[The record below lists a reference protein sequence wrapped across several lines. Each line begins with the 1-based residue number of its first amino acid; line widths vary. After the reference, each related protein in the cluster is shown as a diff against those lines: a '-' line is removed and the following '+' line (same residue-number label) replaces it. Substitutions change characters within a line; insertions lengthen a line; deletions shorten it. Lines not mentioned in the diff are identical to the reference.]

1 MSYFQHVRP
10 NDNNFKERNNM
21 KRFKALFSLLAVIL
35 ILGISSVA
43 FAEEY
48 NLRGIIVNPSQPYQS
63 TIWTDKTSYY
73 VGDKLNIYFRV
84 DRASYVY
91 VFDIDTKGKVSL
103 IYPNIYSNSNYVSAN
118 RTYTLPDNSKYN
130 FSVTGPAGVDNLVII
145 SLPSPI
151 SNVDWLKRSLE
162 QNTFAPTINGTTSP
176 DLFLSQLKSV
186 NIVPTYNNNWSSA
199 VTSFAVYT
207 GSSSNPPVVYPP
219 VVVPQYG
226 DISITSS
233 PSGAKVFLNGVEKG
247 TTPLR
252 LSNVTYGTYEVNLI
266 ANGYYSYR
274 TSFNINSSSTYNISA
289 NLTPINSSGSSPYEV
304 PVFSKSYKIQWPV
317 TSEITEQF
325 SYNGYYGNF
334 VLRTDESFGEISNIS
349 GMLSVGYSGL
359 QNFMQISATGV
370 NVPWRGKTFE
380 KTTYPFR
387 VVVEVG
393 DFNNVNDTFFGSTY
407 FEYVNLNVKVYYI
420 GN

>member
-1 MSYFQHVRP
+1 M
-10 NDNNFKERNNM
+10 
-21 KRFKALFSLLAVIL
+21 
-35 ILGISSVA
+35 
-43 FAEEY
+43 
-48 NLRGIIVNPSQPYQS
+48 
-63 TIWTDKTSYY
+63 
-73 VGDKLNIYFRV
+73 
-84 DRASYVY
+84 
-91 VFDIDTKGKVSL
+91 
-103 IYPNIYSNSNYVSAN
+103 
-118 RTYTLPDNSKYN
+118 
-130 FSVTGPAGVDNLVII
+130 
-145 SLPSPI
+145 
-151 SNVDWLKRSLE
+151 
-162 QNTFAPTINGTTSP
+162 
-176 DLFLSQLKSV
+176 
-186 NIVPTYNNNWSSA
+186 
-199 VTSFAVYT
+199 
-207 GSSSNPPVVYPP
+207 
-219 VVVPQYG
+219 
-226 DISITSS
+226 
-233 PSGAKVFLNGVEKG
+233 FLNGVEKG

>member
-91 VFDIDTKGKVSL
+91 VFDIDTNGKVSL

-289 NLTPINSSGSSPYEV
+289 NLTPINSSESRPTRFRCFQKAIRYSGRLPVKSPSS
-304 PVFSKSYKIQWPV
+304 SA
-317 TSEITEQF
+317 TMAITET
-325 SYNGYYGNF
+325 S
-334 VLRTDESFGEISNIS
+334 S
-349 GMLSVGYSGL
+349 
-359 QNFMQISATGV
+359 
-370 NVPWRGKTFE
+370 
-380 KTTYPFR
+380 
-387 VVVEVG
+387 
-393 DFNNVNDTFFGSTY
+393 
-407 FEYVNLNVKVYYI
+407 
-420 GN
+420 

>member
-1 MSYFQHVRP
+1 M
-10 NDNNFKERNNM
+10 
-21 KRFKALFSLLAVIL
+21 
-35 ILGISSVA
+35 
-43 FAEEY
+43 
-48 NLRGIIVNPSQPYQS
+48 
-63 TIWTDKTSYY
+63 
-73 VGDKLNIYFRV
+73 
-84 DRASYVY
+84 
-91 VFDIDTKGKVSL
+91 
-103 IYPNIYSNSNYVSAN
+103 SAN